1 MVNGKW
7 NCFASLR
14 RDSKSFSSMK
24 LFLAMFPL
32 ILVAVF
38 VIVSILSP
46 KEIEEIVDLKYE
58 KVVEVVNSTHN
69 DNFNHSSSTSLP
81 FPVQAIQILQQS
93 VRPMFLSFNISML
106 WSFSS
111 CSVY

>member
-24 LFLAMFPL
+24 LFLAMLPL

-38 VIVSILSP
+38 VIVSILIP

-58 KVVEVVNSTHN
+58 KVVEVVNSSHN
-69 DNFNHSSSTSLP
+69 DNFKNSSST
-81 FPVQAIQILQQS
+81 FTI
-93 VRPMFLSFNISML
+93 
-106 WSFSS
+106 S
-111 CSVY
+111 CSGHTNTSTICKTYVSFF